1 MVAES
6 RYVGKLYRL
15 LLICRVKAI
24 FKVTLNNNSQTESI
38 AVYSGEVTIKEAYPV
53 SVGRKIVARQRL

>member
-24 FKVTLNNNSQTESI
+24 FKVTLNNSQTESI